1 MTAVR
6 FVAAV
11 VYSTALGALVA
22 GLFWQTF
29 HRALPEV
36 VTLAVGGI
44 LAIRVTTLF
53 ASATSVSALHW
64 TAIWIGG
71 ACGVAALVATWPG
84 GGVSSP
90 PVLLAP
96 LTVAAVAVSAAANG
110 LPLRRSAHLYHR
122 AGFARFV
129 HHLQGVLLFAF
140 ALPASIAWRWPRPL
154 VVAVILSAFALWRSW
169 GACPVTLAE
178 NHARAHEGAP
188 PMPPQD
194 GFVPDVLAT
203 VGITVSGET
212 VGTVLY
218 AVGLVLCTWFGL
230 DWLMGLQSG

>member
-1 MTAVR
+1 MAAVR
-6 FVAAV
+6 FVAAF
-11 VYSTALGALVA
+11 VYSTALGALVS

-29 HRALPEV
+29 HRTLPEA

-71 ACGVAALVATWPG
+71 ACGVVAFVATWPG
-84 GGVSSP
+84 AGVSSP

-96 LTVAAVAVSAAANG
+96 LTIAAVAVSAAANR
-110 LPLRRSAHLYHR
+110 LPFRRSAHVYHR

-140 ALPASIAWRWPRPL
+140 ALPASIAWRWPRPF

-178 NHARAHEGAP
+178 NHARAHEGTP
-188 PMPPQD
+188 PMPPD
-194 GFVPDVLAT
+194 EGYVVDALGRVGIAVSGAT
-203 VGITVSGET
+203 VAAALY
-212 VGTVLY
+212 VL
-218 AVGLVLCTWFGL
+218 GLGLCVWFGV
-230 DWLMGLQSG
+230 DQFVR